1 MRDLILHQLD
11 QFLRPK
17 FLQPMPQI
25 AQALNDGI
33 DAFQMMNPCIENGS
47 RVFPCTSLKTDPA
60 RRPQE
65 VAWLVATF
73 FSGETIRVMCVFDFC
88 TGNAKLLTQLSTNL
102 TLTFQADRVNSSGYA
117 HFLRRT

>member
-25 AQALNDGI
+25 AQALNDSI

-73 FSGETIRVMCVFDFC
+73 FPASQFESCAF
-88 TGNAKLLTQLSTNL
+88 LTSA
-102 TLTFQADRVNSSGYA
+102 QATQSYSRSYPQI
-117 HFLRRT
+117 

>member
-73 FSGETIRVMCVFDFC
+73 FRRD
-88 TGNAKLLTQLSTNL
+88 
-102 TLTFQADRVNSSGYA
+102 NSS
-117 HFLRRT
+117 HVRFLLLHRQRKVTHAVIHRFNSYISSR

>member
-25 AQALNDGI
+25 AQELNDGI

-47 RVFPCTSLKTDPA
+47 RVFPCT
-60 RRPQE
+60 
-65 VAWLVATF
+65 
-73 FSGETIRVMCVFDFC
+73 
-88 TGNAKLLTQLSTNL
+88 
-102 TLTFQADRVNSSGYA
+102 
-117 HFLRRT
+117 

>member
-60 RRPQE
+60 RRPPE

-73 FSGETIRVMCVFDFC
+73 VPASHFASC
-88 TGNAKLLTQLSTNL
+88 ASLTSA
-102 TLTFQADRVNSSGYA
+102 QATQSYSRSYPQI
-117 HFLRRT
+117 